1 MVARS
6 WSVSYA
12 SVSFGCVYSADK
24 HKGTLRTRASDYDYP
39 DMTALELARQFGYT
53 QMYDILSPV
62 VRHPIPLQTLQLLQE
77 QFHGLIKQELG
88 SQVVD
93 DQHMH
98 LPQLEV
104 LTELDGELMWFPLA
118 VHDLQEAASL
128 RSMCAG

>member
-1 MVARS
+1 
-6 WSVSYA
+6 
-12 SVSFGCVYSADK
+12 
-24 HKGTLRTRASDYDYP
+24 
-39 DMTALELARQFGYT
+39 MTALELARQFGYT